1 MDWLTT
7 PPESP
12 SEKYAIEAESR
23 QKNLTK
29 PSGSLGELENIA
41 IKLAALQK
49 KSTPSSANI
58 HITIFAAD
66 HGVAEENVSAFP
78 QSVTGEM
85 IRNFSHGGAA
95 ISVLARELNASL
107 EVINLGTVNELEP
120 LYNVKDHRLGNGTN
134 NFTKHSAMSN
144 QQTWNAIHAGRQA
157 AERVKLKGA
166 ELFIGGEMGI
176 SNTTSATALSSVLLG
191 VPVEQLIGPGTG
203 INETQIKHKISTIEK
218 AITLHKDEMT
228 QPIDVLSRLGGFEI
242 AALAGSY
249 ISCAKIGL
257 PVLIDGFISS
267 AAALIAEKLSP
278 GSKQW
283 FLFSHQSAEPGHK
296 LILNALDGRP
306 LLNIGMRLGEASGAA
321 TAIPLIR
328 LACALH
334 NEMTTFSQANVAK
347 ENIA

>member
-49 KSTPSSANI
+49 KSSPICSNI
-58 HITIFAAD
+58 HITIFAGD
-66 HGVAEENVSAFP
+66 HGVAVENVSAFP

-85 IRNFSHGGAA
+85 IHNFSYGGAA

-120 LYNVKDHRLGNGTN
+120 LYNVKDYRLGNGTN
-134 NFTKHSAMSN
+134 NFTKHPAMSN
-144 QQTWNAIHAGRQA
+144 QQVCNAIHAGRQA
-157 AERVKLKGA
+157 TERAKLNGA

-176 SNTTSATALSSVLLG
+176 GNTTSATALSSVLLNA
-191 VPVEQLIGPGTG
+191 PVEQLIGPGTG
-203 INETQIKHKISTIEK
+203 INETQIKHKISTIKK
-218 AITLHKDEMT
+218 AVILHKDEMR

-257 PVLIDGFISS
+257 PILIDGFISS
-267 AAALIAEKLSP
+267 AAALVAEKLSP

-296 LILNALDGRP
+296 LILNALDAQP

-321 TAIPLIR
+321 IAIPLIR
-328 LACALH
+328 LACSLH
-334 NEMTTFSQANVAK
+334 NDMATFSQTNVTNKKA
-347 ENIA
+347 I